1 VTHVFNGMSGM
12 TSRSP
17 GLAGVALARDD
28 VTVQAI
34 LDGVHLSPETAA
46 VVVAAARNRLVLV
59 TDAMAAAG
67 AGDGSYRLGDLAIS
81 VVGGVARNLDG
92 GLAGSVATLA
102 DVLPNAVAAG
112 LSVEEAVSAASTR
125 PAWLLGRRDLG
136 ALRPGER
143 ADVTVLDDALEVT
156 ACFVGGLPAR

>member
-1 VTHVFNGMSGM
+1 
-12 TSRSP
+12 
-17 GLAGVALARDD
+17 VALARDD